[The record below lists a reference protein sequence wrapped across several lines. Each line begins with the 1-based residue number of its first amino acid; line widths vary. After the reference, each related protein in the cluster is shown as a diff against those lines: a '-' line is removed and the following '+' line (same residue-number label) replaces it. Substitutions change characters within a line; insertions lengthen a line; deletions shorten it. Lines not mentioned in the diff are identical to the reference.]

1 MRPLPRF
8 RNLPVTLRVPLVM
21 AGLMILLGFLASQSV
36 LSALGKV
43 QDARLSETARL
54 HVEGLSVALGPS
66 VLRQDVWEVTTFW
79 TVPAQL
85 MTDRDFSCRSWPTSA
100 GASSPLRT
108 RVARLWGKKS
118 QGSKWA
124 RFHLMPFA

>member
-36 LSALGKV
+36 LSALGRV

-66 VLRQDVWEVTTFW
+66 YRRPSDPRGRSEERMAVTCHCLW
-79 TVPAQL
+79 LASLLAVVPIQ
-85 MTDRDFSCRSWPTSA
+85 R
-100 GASSPLRT
+100 
-108 RVARLWGKKS
+108 
-118 QGSKWA
+118 
-124 RFHLMPFA
+124 